1 MENTN
6 KLKGIEP
13 LVMFEKVWNSKKKL
27 LFILCIGWVV
37 GMIISW
43 SIPTAYTTIVKIVPD
58 KSTIENSNFIS
69 DIVKSRP
76 FLLDFW
82 DFKVTRLNGDSSIML
97 RDYILKEQK
106 FPWWKGIVDI
116 PSKIR
121 KWKQGEPLYVDTVN
135 LFRLA
140 PEQMTFVS
148 RMSENIKVQMDKRNG
163 VMNLSVVMQDPMI
176 SAVIANE
183 IFKDMQELVREK
195 KTYKANADVQFYEQ
209 LLLKT
214 RANYESKQ
222 RELED
227 YIASHEKK
235 KSTISALEEA
245 FLKQEF
251 ESMYKPYVSMM
262 EEVDKAKMK
271 AQEESPTFAVIEPA
285 SVPTYPSE
293 PRSLLI
299 IFGSIFFF
307 GFCGVIGLLLKGMF
321 R

>member
-6 KLKGIEP
+6 KLKGIDP
-13 LVMFEKVWNSKKKL
+13 LVMFGKVWNSKKKL
-27 LFILCIGWVV
+27 LLILCIGWVV

-82 DFKVTRLNGDSSIML
+82 DFKVTKLNGDSSIML

-121 KWKQGEPLYVDTVN
+121 KWKQGEPLYVYTVN

-148 RMSENIKVQMDKRNG
+148 RMSENIKIQMDKRNG

-183 IFKDMQELVREK
+183 IFKDMQELIREK

-227 YIASHEKK
+227 YIVSHEKK

-251 ESMYKPYVSMM
+251 ESMYKPYVSML

-299 IFGSIFFF
+299 ILGSIFFF

>member
-6 KLKGIEP
+6 KLKGIDP
-13 LVMFEKVWNSKKKL
+13 LVMFGKVWNSKKKL
-27 LFILCIGWVV
+27 LLILCIGWVV

-82 DFKVTRLNGDSSIML
+82 DFKVTKLNGDSSIML

-148 RMSENIKVQMDKRNG
+148 RMSENIKIQMDKRNG

-227 YIASHEKK
+227 YIVSHEKK

-251 ESMYKPYVSMM
+251 ESMYKPYVSML

-299 IFGSIFFF
+299 ILGSIFFF